1 MDQSMVHSVAE
12 YGEVWRGVVCWC
24 VLVAVLCLIKHLLT
38 LPRPDY
44 WQQPATSGY
53 TTTTHSC
60 AVLRAYMIQEERNTS
75 TFYFSWGKNEYVLI
89 GIYNFKLEL
98 QLFEGLLAKVGFGC
112 ELDLADGHKPQSDLL
127 WHWPPL
133 QWRICAYCLFE
144 AGDSTCNNRR
154 QHCSYGILNL
164 EMKIVYNII
173 HHNSWFMIKSE

>member
-1 MDQSMVHSVAE
+1 ME
-12 YGEVWRGVVCWC
+12 RCGEVWCAGVCWWLCC
-24 VLVAVLCLIKHLLT
+24 VWLNIYWHCRDQIIDSNQPHLDT
-38 LPRPDY
+38 H
-44 WQQPATSGY
+44 
-53 TTTTHSC
+53 THSC

-133 QWRICAYCLFE
+133 QWRICACCLFE
-144 AGDSTCNNRR
+144 DGDSVCNNRR
-154 QHCSYGILNL
+154 QNCSLSILNL
-164 EMKIVYNII
+164 KMKIVYNII
-173 HHNSWFMIKSE
+173 HHIITHDSWLKVSTKKQIS